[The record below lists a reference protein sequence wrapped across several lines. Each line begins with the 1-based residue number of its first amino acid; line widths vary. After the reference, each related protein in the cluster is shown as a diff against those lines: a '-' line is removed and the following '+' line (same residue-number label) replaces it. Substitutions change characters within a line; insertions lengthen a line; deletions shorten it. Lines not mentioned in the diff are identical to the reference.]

1 MKKRMIGLALLVVI
15 MLVTGGIYMA
25 AGRTPQIITVDGY
38 VGGEKIELLEDEEVQ
53 SILEEDYGVKA
64 DYSRAG
70 SLDMMTADMDGMDYL
85 FPSSSIAGEYYE
97 DLHGSPEQSE
107 IVLNTPIVLYTH
119 RAVLD
124 AFDGQGLISS
134 SGSSYY
140 IDMTKLVELIQND
153 TSWADIGLPE
163 LYGNISVDT
172 TDPARSNSGNMF
184 AALLANV
191 LNGGQT
197 LTQENLRTILP
208 QLQDIFG
215 KLGYMETSS
224 SDLFSQFL
232 RMGIGAKPVIA
243 GYESQLIEYAAL
255 YPDQY
260 ETMKDDIVMLYPTP
274 TVWSTHVFIAL
285 DADGQ
290 VLLNGLLDEDIQR
303 LAWEKHG
310 FRTGNYATVSES
322 SSLNAQGVADT
333 ITQVT
338 QVPSYDVMKVI
349 IEQLQ

>member
-124 AFDGQGLISS
+124 AFDSQGLISS

-163 LYGNISVDT
+163 LYGNISCHRKRRNSIWCANRSKGRAVCRAT
-172 TDPARSNSGNMF
+172 AERNSISMKKNGPRRTMRSALTHGAQNTMNRSMTPSSAETPWRSRSTRCAARS
-184 AALLANV
+184 
-191 LNGGQT
+191 
-197 LTQENLRTILP
+197 
-208 QLQDIFG
+208 
-215 KLGYMETSS
+215 
-224 SDLFSQFL
+224 
-232 RMGIGAKPVIA
+232 
-243 GYESQLIEYAAL
+243 
-255 YPDQY
+255 
-260 ETMKDDIVMLYPTP
+260 
-274 TVWSTHVFIAL
+274 W
-285 DADGQ
+285 
-290 VLLNGLLDEDIQR
+290 
-303 LAWEKHG
+303 
-310 FRTGNYATVSES
+310 
-322 SSLNAQGVADT
+322 
-333 ITQVT
+333 
-338 QVPSYDVMKVI
+338 
-349 IEQLQ
+349 